1 VIALPPLDVG
11 GVRVT
16 VAVSSPT
23 VAINDVGAPGT
34 VAAITAIDTV
44 EVSEIP
50 IAFVAVATYLYSVP
64 FVSPLT
70 VQLVAGAFTVH
81 DLFGDSGLPDA
92 SSAVTVYEV
101 IAEPPLFSGA
111 VNETTAD
118 AFAVVAVRPVG
129 GPGILAGIT
138 ADDAA
143 ESVDVPEAFVAVVSN
158 LYAVP
163 FVRPEITQVVAGAF
177 TVQDF
182 DGDKGLPD
190 ASRAVIV

>member
-1 VIALPPLDVG
+1 MIALPPLDVG
-11 GVRVT
+11 GVKVT

-34 VAAITAIDTV
+34 VAAFTAIDTV

-50 IAFVAVATYLYSVP
+50 IALVAVATYLYSVP
-64 FVSPLT
+64 LVSPLT

-81 DLFGDSGLPDA
+81 DLFGESGLPEV

-101 IAEPPLFSGA
+101 MAEPPLLSGA

-129 GPGILAGIT
+129 GPGILAGVT
-138 ADDAA
+138 ADDAD

-163 FVRPEITQVVAGAF
+163 FVRPEITQVVAGAL

-182 DGDKGLPD
+182 DGDNGLPD